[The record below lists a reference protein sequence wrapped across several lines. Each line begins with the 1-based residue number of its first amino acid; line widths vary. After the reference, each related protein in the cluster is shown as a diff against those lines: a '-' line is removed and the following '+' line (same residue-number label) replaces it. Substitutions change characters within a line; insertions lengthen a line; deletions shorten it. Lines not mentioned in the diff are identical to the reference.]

1 MSTALS
7 PRKKGEQNS
16 GKKVEKILAKD
27 FPNLGKDIK
36 LADSRAS
43 EKGNSKESLTR
54 QIIIKW
60 LKIKDKEKKKEEARA
75 KDTPQRGGGSPGLH
89 RCT

>member
-1 MSTALS
+1 MQG
-7 PRKKGEQNS
+7 RNF
-16 GKKVEKILAKD
+16 EKILAKD

-43 EKGNSKESLTR
+43 DKGNSKESLTR
-54 QIIIKW
+54 QIIIKR

-75 KDTPQRGGGSPGLH
+75 KDTPQRGREPWSAPLH
-89 RCT
+89 IA